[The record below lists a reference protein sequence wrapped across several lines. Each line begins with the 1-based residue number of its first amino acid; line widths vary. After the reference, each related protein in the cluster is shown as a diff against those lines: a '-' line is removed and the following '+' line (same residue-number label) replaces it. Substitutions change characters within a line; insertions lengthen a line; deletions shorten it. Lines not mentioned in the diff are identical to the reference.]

1 MDAMIEKVNLA
12 QWILGLS
19 DEFMIRKVSK
29 SIAKIK
35 EEVESQDDDLAFST
49 YKSLQSREF
58 NFEDLKKEQDI
69 VPFKE
74 GELDAL
80 IVEADIQESIEEL
93 LESID

>member
-1 MDAMIEKVNLA
+1 MIEKVNLA